1 MESHERKRFSMT
13 IYKQIKVL
21 SEEERK
27 QFRSEI
33 LLLLEKNSKEELE
46 KALLK
51 ITSKALNK

>member
-1 MESHERKRFSMT
+1 MT